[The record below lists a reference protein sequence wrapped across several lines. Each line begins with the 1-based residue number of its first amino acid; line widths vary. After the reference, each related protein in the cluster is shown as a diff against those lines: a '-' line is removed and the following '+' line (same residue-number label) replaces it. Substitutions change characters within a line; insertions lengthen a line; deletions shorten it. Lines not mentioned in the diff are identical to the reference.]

1 MVKSHM
7 DAKEKLLQ
15 ATLAILGEGIDPEL
29 ITTRDIAKRAGLNI
43 ALINYHFQSK
53 DNLIEQAI
61 EIKMTGIADEM
72 YDPKNFSESPVERLR
87 NMLKKNTEFGLRYYP
102 LMKKGLAF
110 EIKNGSLTT
119 VRAVLPLLQEI
130 FQANKSERELYLL
143 ALQLLIPLQIMG
155 IYPEVYQKNLNVNI
169 RNTVDVNNV
178 IDILIDNLLS
188 E

>member
-1 MVKSHM
+1 MVKSYM

-15 ATLAILGEGIDPEL
+15 ATLAILGEEVDPDQ

-53 DNLIEQAI
+53 DNLIEQAVG
-61 EIKMTGIADEM
+61 IKMAGIADEM
-72 YDPKNFSESPVERLR
+72 YEPKNLSASPVERLR
-87 NMLKKNTEFGLRYYP
+87 SMLKKNSEFGLRYYP

-119 VRAVLPLLQEI
+119 LRTILPLLQEI
-130 FQANKSERELYLL
+130 FKGTKSEPELHLL
-143 ALQLLIPLQIMG
+143 ALQLLVPLQVMG
-155 IYPEVYQKNLNVNI
+155 IYPEVYQKNLNLNI

-178 IDILIDNLLS
+178 IDVLIDNLLP